1 MGIPRIRSTTMSAI
15 TASTSAFVGTK
26 VAVRTQRRTK
36 KVAKIAPKAKY
47 GDESV
52 YFDLKDVE
60 NTKRYPDRQSEFFEN
75 AADALSRRE
84 AMFGFL
90 ALGGGLSIMLWG
102 AEASKLDLPIT
113 KGPQKTP
120 EVGPRGRL

>member
-26 VAVRTQRRTK
+26 AE
-36 KVAKIAPKAKY
+36 Y

-60 NTKRYPDRQSEFFEN
+60 NTAGSWDMYGVDSTKRYPDRQSEFFEN